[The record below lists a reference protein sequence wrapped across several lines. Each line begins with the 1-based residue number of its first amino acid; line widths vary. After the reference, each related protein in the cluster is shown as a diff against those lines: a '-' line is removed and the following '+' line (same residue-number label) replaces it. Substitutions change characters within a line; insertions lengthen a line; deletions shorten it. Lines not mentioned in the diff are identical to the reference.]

1 MNVSTSLVKKQ
12 LAKELDKL
20 PEEKLQEVLDFV
32 GSLLATIQQPTL
44 PTSEKEK
51 EHQGE
56 DDPLLAFIGGVSL
69 GALAKDID
77 GELYGK

>member
-1 MNVSTSLVKKQ
+1 MSVSTSLVKKQ
-12 LAKELDKL
+12 LAKDLDKL

-32 GSLLATIQQPTL
+32 GALLATMQQPTL
-44 PTSEKEK
+44 SAAEKK
-51 EHQGE
+51 PQGE

-77 GELYGK
+77 SELYGK

>member
-1 MNVSTSLVKKQ
+1 MSVSTSLVKKQ

-32 GSLLATIQQPTL
+32 GYLLAKIQQPTL
-44 PTSEKEK
+44 SASEKEH
-51 EHQGE
+51 EAE

-69 GALAKDID
+69 GSLAKDID